1 MNKAGKVAIGCVA
14 AVMALV
20 IGVGLAVGGYFA
32 WQHYG
37 GSSPDEAD
45 TEEQELVETTE
56 QSFTQ
61 LMEQAQ
67 WSVIDGTLRYPSFM
81 RHTQSRVAAV
91 PALVDVYG
99 WKAVELCHWSH
110 IGSWASAPAS
120 FPVDGCYLTATDRI
134 ADVTVKDDDK
144 GLYAGHAVSKKMY
157 YMKKKVVHEAN
168 TDYVTV
174 AVVVFPED
182 MDAEVQ
188 QLKDMVREW

>member
-67 WSVIDGTLRYPSFM
+67 WSVIDGTLRYP
-81 RHTQSRVAAV
+81 
-91 PALVDVYG
+91 
-99 WKAVELCHWSH
+99 
-110 IGSWASAPAS
+110 
-120 FPVDGCYLTATDRI
+120 
-134 ADVTVKDDDK
+134 
-144 GLYAGHAVSKKMY
+144 
-157 YMKKKVVHEAN
+157 
-168 TDYVTV
+168 
-174 AVVVFPED
+174 
-182 MDAEVQ
+182 
-188 QLKDMVREW
+188 